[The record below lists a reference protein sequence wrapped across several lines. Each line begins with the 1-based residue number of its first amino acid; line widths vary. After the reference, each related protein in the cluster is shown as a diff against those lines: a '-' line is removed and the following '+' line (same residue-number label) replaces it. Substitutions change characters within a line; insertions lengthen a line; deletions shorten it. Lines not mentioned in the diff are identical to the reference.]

1 MIGGGPGQKAFA
13 IGIDRAGS
21 REGERGLEHA
31 DLQCACGP
39 AFLADF
45 AGLVGVL
52 RGFPL
57 ILVLTAVVLHP
68 CHHLHAHGL
77 HGARLDG

>member
-1 MIGGGPGQKAFA
+1 MIGGRPGQKAFA
-13 IGIDRAGS
+13 IGIDGVGS
-21 REGERGLEHA
+21 REGERGLDHA

-45 AGLVGVL
+45 AGLVAVV
-52 RGFPL
+52 RGFSL
-57 ILVLTAVVLHP
+57 ILVLTAVVLHA

-77 HGARLDG
+77 HGAGLDG

>member
-1 MIGGGPGQKAFA
+1 MVGGSPGQKAFA
-13 IGIDRAGS
+13 IGINRAGS

-39 AFLADF
+39 AFLANF

-57 ILVLTAVVLHP
+57 ILVLTAVVLHA

-77 HGARLDG
+77 HGAGLNG